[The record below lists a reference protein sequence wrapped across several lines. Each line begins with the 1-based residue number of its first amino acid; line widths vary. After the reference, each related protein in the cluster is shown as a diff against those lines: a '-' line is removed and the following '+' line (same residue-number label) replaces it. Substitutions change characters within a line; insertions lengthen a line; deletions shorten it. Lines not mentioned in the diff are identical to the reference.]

1 LVAAVAEAG
10 VMYQE
15 LVAVQ
20 VVAVLPTLVQELQ
33 ELQVKEVLEEM
44 AANTILLAVAAAA
57 VAQVLLAKRL
67 VLLEELQKDPMALVM
82 VALVY

>member
-1 LVAAVAEAG
+1 
-10 VMYQE
+10 MYQE

-33 ELQVKEVLEEM
+33 ELQVKEMLEEM
-44 AANTILLAVAAAA
+44 AANTILLAAVAVA
-57 VAQVLLAKRL
+57 VAQVLLAKVL